1 MTSLISAPDRTRGDI
16 CPGAFKLHHATDGSI
31 GRVRFPG
38 GHVRPQQWADIARIA
53 TELGDGNIHV
63 TTRGNMQFRGVKNGW
78 GSIGKRHL
86 QRDWTDGCIAVTD
99 EEIDEL
105 YHSVKH
111 NAEIEILP

>member
-1 MTSLISAPDRTRGDI
+1 MKRGLKISLAAVLLLAVAAGVVWYSMPIRSEQTV
-16 CPGAFKLHHATDGSI
+16 ATFGVSYPNEADKTYAAAQGKS
-31 GRVRFPG
+31 PG
-38 GHVRPQQWADIARIA
+38 GLIK
-53 TELGDGNIHV
+53 IH
-63 TTRGNMQFRGVKNGW
+63 GIKNGW

-105 YHSVKH
+105 YRSVKH